1 MIFFR
6 LRNNPQIPTKKR
18 VKDTPKIL
26 NKLIGIFS
34 LFYATWAFTPFDQ
47 VAVSQPPTKT
57 LCGQRLIWS
66 NGGALPLVLPC
77 GGLVKIPQVFNCP
90 QSVLVGGEAPDRVP
104 VYITFVALPNV
115 SSRCATFGQ

>member
-34 LFYATWAFTPFDQ
+34 LFYANWVPKAPGQYVLRTYRSGSSVTSYGRPLLISWKAVPHKGAPKEAFRP
-47 VAVSQPPTKT
+47 S
-57 LCGQRLIWS
+57 S
-66 NGGALPLVLPC
+66 
-77 GGLVKIPQVFNCP
+77 
-90 QSVLVGGEAPDRVP
+90 EA
-104 VYITFVALPNV
+104 T
-115 SSRCATFGQ
+115 

>member
-47 VAVSQPPTKT
+47 VAK
-57 LCGQRLIWS
+57 
-66 NGGALPLVLPC
+66 LPNS
-77 GGLVKIPQVFNCP
+77 KIPQVFNWN
-90 QSVLVGGEAPDRVP
+90 A
-104 VYITFVALPNV
+104 
-115 SSRCATFGQ
+115 

>member
-34 LFYATWAFTPFDQ
+34 LFYA
-47 VAVSQPPTKT
+47 
-57 LCGQRLIWS
+57 
-66 NGGALPLVLPC
+66 N
-77 GGLVKIPQVFNCP
+77 
-90 QSVLVGGEAPDRVP
+90 VGYWNNPHQ
-104 VYITFVALPNV
+104 
-115 SSRCATFGQ
+115 C

>member
-47 VAVSQPPTKT
+47 VAT
-57 LCGQRLIWS
+57 
-66 NGGALPLVLPC
+66 
-77 GGLVKIPQVFNCP
+77 
-90 QSVLVGGEAPDRVP
+90 
-104 VYITFVALPNV
+104 LPN
-115 SSRCATFGQ
+115 

>member
-47 VAVSQPPTKT
+47 VAVSQPPTIGQNTKYFSSKT
-57 LCGQRLIWS
+57 LCGQFTLLYNVNQRAPHLVQLWRCPVGIEL
-66 NGGALPLVLPC
+66 GAFLPLVLLY
-77 GGLVKIPQVFNCP
+77 G
-90 QSVLVGGEAPDRVP
+90 
-104 VYITFVALPNV
+104 ALAQ
-115 SSRCATFGQ
+115 RDDTL

>member
-47 VAVSQPPTKT
+47 VAT
-57 LCGQRLIWS
+57 
-66 NGGALPLVLPC
+66 
-77 GGLVKIPQVFNCP
+77 
-90 QSVLVGGEAPDRVP
+90 
-104 VYITFVALPNV
+104 LPNWV
-115 SSRCATFGQ
+115 PSAPGRGRSPQLRGKI

>member
-47 VAVSQPPTKT
+47 VAVSQPPTI
-57 LCGQRLIWS
+57 GQMWRSL
-66 NGGALPLVLPC
+66 
-77 GGLVKIPQVFNCP
+77 
-90 QSVLVGGEAPDRVP
+90 QSILAQKHFVG
-104 VYITFVALPNV
+104 
-115 SSRCATFGQ
+115 S

>member
-47 VAVSQPPTKT
+47 VAVSQPPTI
-57 LCGQRLIWS
+57 GQNTKYFS
-66 NGGALPLVLPC
+66 S
-77 GGLVKIPQVFNCP
+77 KIPQVLNCEGRFKQCP
-90 QSVLVGGEAPDRVP
+90 EKGAFQLMFLFSFA
-104 VYITFVALPNV
+104 
-115 SSRCATFGQ
+115 

>member
-34 LFYATWAFTPFDQ
+34 LFYANWVPKAPGRYVLRMYQSGSFVTSYGRPLLISWKASFGAPLWGTASFPWSS
-47 VAVSQPPTKT
+47 AVKSKILTK
-57 LCGQRLIWS
+57 GRH
-66 NGGALPLVLPC
+66 AC
-77 GGLVKIPQVFNCP
+77 GGLVNLP
-90 QSVLVGGEAPDRVP
+90 LVSP
-104 VYITFVALPNV
+104 
-115 SSRCATFGQ
+115 

>member
-34 LFYATWAFTPFDQ
+34 LFYANWVPKAPGRYVLRMYQSGSFLR
-47 VAVSQPPTKT
+47 PTD
-57 LCGQRLIWS
+57 G
-66 NGGALPLVLPC
+66 LPLVLPC
-77 GGLVKIPQVFNCP
+77 GGLLISWKASFGAPLWGTASFPWSSAVKSKILTKGRHACGG
-90 QSVLVGGEAPDRVP
+90 LVN
-104 VYITFVALPNV
+104 LP
-115 SSRCATFGQ
+115 SFG

>member
-47 VAVSQPPTKT
+47 VAVSQPPTI
-57 LCGQRLIWS
+57 GQNTKYFS
-66 NGGALPLVLPC
+66 S
-77 GGLVKIPQVFNCP
+77 KIPQVFNWVPLAPGLGRSP
-90 QSVLVGGEAPDRVP
+90 QLRGK
-104 VYITFVALPNV
+104 I
-115 SSRCATFGQ
+115 

>member
-34 LFYATWAFTPFDQ
+34 LFYASFGDVYPLVCSSNWKASPSGQ
-47 VAVSQPPTKT
+47 VAT
-57 LCGQRLIWS
+57 
-66 NGGALPLVLPC
+66 
-77 GGLVKIPQVFNCP
+77 
-90 QSVLVGGEAPDRVP
+90 
-104 VYITFVALPNV
+104 LPNWIT
-115 SSRCATFGQ
+115 S